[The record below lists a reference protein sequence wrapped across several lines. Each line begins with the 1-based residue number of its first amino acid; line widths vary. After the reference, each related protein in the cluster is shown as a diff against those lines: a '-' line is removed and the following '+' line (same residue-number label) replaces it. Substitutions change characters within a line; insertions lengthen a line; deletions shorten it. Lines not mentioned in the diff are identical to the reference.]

1 MFWPFKKRRY
11 VKTFNT
17 NVSVHSLADLLEAEK
32 SIKMYYRCM
41 FNNKVSL
48 SVDQNGE
55 ILLTVYGCTENR
67 ERHTQ
72 QLIVS
77 GDIDVILS
85 RVLKPTL
92 KV

>member
-1 MFWPFKKRRY
+1 
-11 VKTFNT
+11 
-17 NVSVHSLADLLEAEK
+17 
-32 SIKMYYRCM
+32 M

-67 ERHTQ
+67 ERHTL

-85 RVLKPTL
+85 RVLKTTL
-92 KV
+92 KE